1 MRYKTK
7 EFIVATEY
15 KPKLGKLYYL
25 GADGNIY
32 ETTMGPKSKGYKAP
46 MVVELNLKREK
57 GWLYYIERN
66 PGVVYDIVENEKN
79 ARYPEDSVLE
89 VWRYLESSEYGVS
102 DMTKEEILQEI
113 LEDWEYVSESM
124 TDEELNEDRGESIN
138 HSRSFFGEDERAD
151 EIEAD
156 LHTIAIQLEQIRR
169 FGKIVYKS
177 ERIER
182 NKS

>member
-1 MRYKTK
+1 MRYRTV

-57 GWLYYIERN
+57 GWLYFFKRN
-66 PGVVYDIVENEKN
+66 PDVVYDIVENEKK
-79 ARYPEDSVLE
+79 ARYPKESVLE
-89 VWRYLESSEYGVS
+89 VWRCLESSKYGIS
-102 DMTKEEILQEI
+102 DMTKEEILKEV
-113 LEDWEYVSESM
+113 LEDWEYLSESM
-124 TDEELNEDRGESIN
+124 TDKELNEDRGVSIN
-138 HSRSFFGEDERAD
+138 HSRSLFGEDDSED
-151 EIEAD
+151 EIDAD

-169 FGKIVYKS
+169 FGKIIYRKDK
-177 ERIER
+177 E
-182 NKS
+182 K

>member
-1 MRYKTK
+1 MRYRTI

-57 GWLYYIERN
+57 GWLYAIKRN
-66 PGVVYDIVENEKN
+66 PGIVYDIVENEKK
-79 ARYPEDSVLE
+79 ARYPEESVLE
-89 VWRYLESSEYGVS
+89 VWRYLESSEYGIS
-102 DMTKEEILQEI
+102 DMTKEEILKEI
-113 LEDWEYVSESM
+113 LKDWEDLSKSE
-124 TDEELNEDRGESIN
+124 TDESLNQDRGRWIQEGRDI
-138 HSRSFFGEDERAD
+138 FGEDDAHD

-156 LHTIAIQLEQIRR
+156 LHTIVIQLEQIRR
-169 FGKIVYKS
+169 FGKIIYRK
-177 ERIER
+177 E
-182 NKS
+182 